1 MATLK
6 KGTKSDN
13 RNLIQKKEKLAVI
26 ICMLLTPVVILAVL
40 CLPLSYMNPTLIGS
54 ALVFSWVEFRLY
66 QNWGMNSERC
76 FFPQG
81 ISIGRM
87 GVSAVLTL
95 LFLGMLSIKELWGI
109 RQAFNSKT
117 LFAGY
122 LLLLF
127 LASFYLIDD
136 LLARYV
142 TDKKFIDKK
151 VEKQAEHLY
160 ITIGSVRIYRL
171 LWIFLLAVICVLAAN
186 YPWRPSPDAETVY
199 RYVINKDWNDW
210 HPIGYL
216 LFVRMCMQL
225 LTPGGQHP
233 FSVLLVQSALWLL
246 LMNYAMDRI
255 YSWTHSVRAVYRFAA
270 LNLILFTP
278 VLYLGLMYKDVLYSM
293 CMMGVSM
300 ELFHILYMRKVRWSS
315 LGILT
320 LFSCGVALFRHM
332 GAEMVTLILA
342 VFFVYFLVTK
352 RNGWK
357 RLGILMLL
365 PAMCF
370 TLVSTVYGTHILHM
384 KKSPTYITYTM
395 PISIVGDFALHQP
408 EIFTPEEK
416 AFLEK
421 IMPLEDWAQ
430 GYQNDPYWVDMLA
443 RSYGV
448 PGNRIER
455 VDSEY
460 GHQLIRLNAAL
471 LLRNPK
477 EYICALLR
485 PTSVIWQIFRPADG
499 YEWTIAGY
507 YKPSDRPD
515 LIESN
520 LVSSE
525 KILSQLMGS
534 VQYALME
541 NPLLSAFYSRGGIW
555 CFALFFLSAVLLLR
569 RQREYLFV
577 FLLPFL
583 NTALMMLSCP
593 AQDPRY
599 ILPVME
605 TAFVF
610 LPMLY
615 DFRTGNSDEAVVEI
629 GASEAGKRTYTEKR

>member
-1 MATLK
+1 MTTLK
-6 KGTKSDN
+6 KRTKSDN
-13 RNLIQKKEKLAVI
+13 QNLFQKKEKLAVI
-26 ICMLLTPVVILAVL
+26 ICMLMISGIVLAVL
-40 CLPLSYMNPTLIGS
+40 CLSPSYMNPTLIGS
-54 ALVFSWVEFRLY
+54 LLVFSCAEVRLY
-66 QNWGMNSERC
+66 QNWKQDGEV

-81 ISIGRM
+81 ISASRM
-87 GVSAVLTL
+87 GVSIILTM
-95 LFLGMLSIKELWGI
+95 LFLGMLSLKELWGI
-109 RQAFNSKT
+109 RQAFNSRAA
-117 LFAGY
+117 FVGY
-122 LLLLF
+122 ILSLF
-127 LASFYLIDD
+127 LVSFYLIDG

-142 TDKKFIDKK
+142 ADKYFTDKKA
-151 VEKQAEHLY
+151 EKQADRLY

-171 LWIFLLAVICVLAAN
+171 LWIFLLAVVCVLAAN
-186 YPWRPSPDAETVY
+186 YPWRPSPDAELVY
-199 RYVINKDWNDW
+199 RYVINQEWNDW

-216 LFVRMCMQL
+216 LFVRICMQL
-225 LTPGGQHP
+225 LTPGSHHP
-233 FSVLLVQSALWLL
+233 FSVLIAQSVLWLL

-255 YSWTHSVRAVYRFAA
+255 YNWTRSARAVHIFAA

-300 ELFHILYMRKVRWSS
+300 ELFHVLYTREVRWSS
-315 LGILT
+315 FVILT
-320 LFSCGVALFRHM
+320 VFSCGVALFRHM
-332 GAEMVTLILA
+332 GVEMVTLVLVA
-342 VFFVYFLVTK
+342 FFVYFLVTK

-370 TLVSTVYGTHILHM
+370 TLVSTVYGTHFLHM

-416 AFLEK
+416 AFLEEV
-421 IMPLEDWAQ
+421 MPIEDWAQ

-448 PGNRIER
+448 PGDRIER

-471 LLRNPK
+471 LRRNPT

-485 PTSVIWQIFRPADG
+485 PTSIIWQIFRPADG

-525 KILSQLMGS
+525 KILSELMGA

-555 CFALFFLSAVLLLR
+555 CFALLFLSAVLLLR
-569 RQREYLFV
+569 RQKEYLFV

-615 DFRTGNSDEAVVEI
+615 DFRTENSDVHGLGI
-629 GASEAGKRTYTEKR
+629 GVSEEEK